1 MARSN
6 EQRSKT
12 QNITVMKS
20 STVKTQKNL
29 SALIAL
35 SLALVTL
42 FQAGFVKS
50 TESKNDIRS
59 KEEVQL
65 IAEIES
71 MLSEDEELSIIE
83 EVYQDVEAENS
94 EEVKIFNAENELVA
108 QGNPSTNAKVR
119 NLVNQADY
127 LTSTASSKYYRISK

>member
-12 QNITVMKS
+12 QNNTVMKS

-29 SALIAL
+29 SALIAI

-50 TESKNDIRS
+50 TESKNDFRS
-59 KEEVQL
+59 KEEIQL

-71 MLSEDEELSIIE
+71 MLTEDVDMDILE
-83 EVYQDVEAENS
+83 EVYQEVES
-94 EEVKIFNAENELVA
+94 EILSEVKVFNAENELVA
-108 QGNPSTNAKVR
+108 QGNPSTDLEVR
-119 NLVNQADY
+119 QLVNQSNY
-127 LTSTASSKYYRISK
+127 LTTDSGLKYYSLSR